1 INGIVFARIGYVTAD
16 DNFVMTKKDKE
27 IVKLSI
33 KKLTE
38 SYGELGRVMNNTENF
53 RRSVENKKK

>member
-1 INGIVFARIGYVTAD
+1 VTAD

-53 RRSVENKKK
+53 RRSV